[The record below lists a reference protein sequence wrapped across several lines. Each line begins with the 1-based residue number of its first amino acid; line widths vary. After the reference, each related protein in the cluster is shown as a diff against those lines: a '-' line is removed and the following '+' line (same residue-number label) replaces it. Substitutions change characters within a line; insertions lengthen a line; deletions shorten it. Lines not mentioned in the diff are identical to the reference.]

1 MAKPVFNW
9 ASVAKGKPQLTADV
23 EHAKEKE
30 RLAKAEQERQ
40 MREIEKQRISSRTS
54 PAPTPKVA
62 QQGFFSPTAEEPK
75 KSILN
80 SELVVSST
88 Q

>member
-30 RLAKAEQERQ
+30 RLAKAEQERLAWEAAAP
-40 MREIEKQRISSRTS
+40 MRARQDSSVNAIR
-54 PAPTPKVA
+54 
-62 QQGFFSPTAEEPK
+62 K
-75 KSILN
+75 KEQEQALARHK
-80 SELVVSST
+80 
-88 Q
+88 